1 MARPLQVLSL
11 LSRLGALCATPSVS
25 INSCRSASR
34 GASRARMGPSPVHR
48 DRASNRAHGD
58 DMSVDDE
65 LEDVED
71 KLQAVVDEARKGQR
85 TLKYHILRRQMT
97 PPGAPQRKLTWDA
110 IEQIR
115 YLKREQPDEWTVQRL
130 AEGYSVTPDVILRV
144 LRSNHVPAPDRK
156 IKQDAKVMS
165 GLGQPALPSGAGTEQ
180 NRLKL
185 PGHHTSAA
193 LPPGSRERAV
203 VPVAEQTVML
213 RGDGTGSLA
222 KIPAPATLQ
231 ATQFRA
237 GSKDVA
243 VTRSEEE
250 DGASNTNPSKDDK
263 EDEESWDGQLLTD
276 KELEEFM
283 EKPYPVV
290 QVGNEFFDGEGNLL
304 YRI

>member
-34 GASRARMGPSPVHR
+34 GANRARMGPSPVHR
-48 DRASNRAHGD
+48 DGASKSD

-71 KLQAVVDEARKGQR
+71 KLQAVVDEERKGQR

-110 IEQIR
+110 IQQIR
-115 YLKREQPDEWTVQRL
+115 SLKQEQPDEWTVQRL

-144 LRSNHVPAPDRK
+144 LRSKHVPAPDRK

-203 VPVAEQTVML
+203 VPVADQTVML
-213 RGDGTGSLA
+213 RGDCTGSLA

-243 VTRSEEE
+243 VARSEEE

-263 EDEESWDGQLLTD
+263 EDEESWDGQRLTD

-283 EKPYPVV
+283 EKPDPVV
-290 QVGNEFFDGEGNLL
+290 QVGNEFFDGEGNFL

>member
-34 GASRARMGPSPVHR
+34 GASRARMGPSHVHR
-48 DRASNRAHGD
+48 DRAHGD
-58 DMSVDDE
+58 DMSVNDE

-71 KLQAVVDEARKGQR
+71 KLQALVDEERKGQR

-115 YLKREQPDEWTVQRL
+115 YLKQEQPDEWTVERL

-144 LRSNHVPAPDRK
+144 LRSNHIPALDRK
-156 IKQDAKVMS
+156 LKQDAKVMS
-165 GLGQPALPSGAGTEQ
+165 GLGQPALPSGAGIGQ
-180 NRLKL
+180 IRLKL

-193 LPPGSRERAV
+193 LPPGSRDRAV

-213 RGDGTGSLA
+213 RGEGTGSLA

-231 ATQFRA
+231 ATQFTA

-250 DGASNTNPSKDDK
+250 DSTSNTNPSKDDK

-283 EKPYPVV
+283 EMEKPYPVV
-290 QVGNEFFDGEGNLL
+290 QVGNEFFDGEGNFL